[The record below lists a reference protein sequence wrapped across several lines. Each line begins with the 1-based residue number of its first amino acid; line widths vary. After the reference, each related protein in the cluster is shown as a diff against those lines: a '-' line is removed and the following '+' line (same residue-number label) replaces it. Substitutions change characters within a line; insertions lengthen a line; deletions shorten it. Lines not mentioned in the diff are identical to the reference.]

1 MEMCIYCF
9 YDNYFPLF
17 ATCVFSCIHCL
28 LLAEWREH
36 DKGSNIVSDSDKIS
50 VTEKK
55 ICLHMQSPV
64 CVQGNQVIVHIIN
77 ILYKWLPNF
86 HGCFWI
92 LVYIVDVHT
101 ISRCRH
107 FSRKSGWPGRC
118 CQCTCYS
125 ALHTAGAEQN
135 TLCTKYFSQSMI
147 TS

>member
-1 MEMCIYCF
+1 MTTIFLYLPPVSSAAYTVC
-9 YDNYFPLF
+9 
-17 ATCVFSCIHCL
+17 CL
-28 LLAEWREH
+28 LNGENMIREATLFQTVI
-36 DKGSNIVSDSDKIS
+36 KLVLRK
-50 VTEKK
+50 KK

-107 FSRKSGWPGRC
+107 YSRKSGWPGRC

>member
-55 ICLHMQSPV
+55 NMFTHAKPCM
-64 CVQGNQVIVHIIN
+64 CA
-77 ILYKWLPNF
+77 
-86 HGCFWI
+86 
-92 LVYIVDVHT
+92 
-101 ISRCRH
+101 
-107 FSRKSGWPGRC
+107 RKSSNC
-118 CQCTCYS
+118 
-125 ALHTAGAEQN
+125 AHN
-135 TLCTKYFSQSMI
+135 
-147 TS
+147 

>member
-9 YDNYFPLF
+9 YDKCFPLF
-17 ATCVFSCIHCL
+17 ATCVFSCMLCL

-36 DKGSNIVSDSDKIS
+36 GKKSNIQTVIKL
-50 VTEKK
+50 VLWKK
-55 ICLHMQSPV
+55 KCLHMQSPV

-77 ILYKWLPNF
+77 SLYKWLPNF

-92 LVYIVDVHT
+92 LVYIVEVHT

-107 FSRKSGWPGRC
+107 YSRESGWPGRC
-118 CQCTCYS
+118 CQYTCYS

-135 TLCTKYFSQSMI
+135 TLCTKHFSQSMI